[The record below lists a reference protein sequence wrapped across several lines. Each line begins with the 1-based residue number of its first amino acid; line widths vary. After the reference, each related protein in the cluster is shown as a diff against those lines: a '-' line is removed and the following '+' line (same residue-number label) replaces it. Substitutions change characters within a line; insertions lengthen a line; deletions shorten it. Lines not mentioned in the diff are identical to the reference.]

1 MKKPYWIKK
10 SYLKYKI
17 NNILFSI
24 FQIFIPKN
32 KLGNKVLI
40 TELDG
45 IGDIIIRQ
53 KLVELIADKYGK
65 ENIVILAMN
74 GLDLIDF
81 LGFKYEVFDK
91 NAHYNFIKLIKLFMK
106 LCKYDFSILY
116 SLEFPAE
123 NKLDFLNKLMLKE
136 IYAFEGGSIGKW
148 KKENVN
154 TVEKKKGKVLE
165 VLYDYT
171 CKFIK
176 YDIER
181 EEIRPELNMET
192 SDMGYIAVG
201 IGASNK
207 KRIASPEKM
216 AEFLEILIKENPD
229 IKFHMLG
236 YGESDIL
243 YFQMLKEKFNS
254 DKNLVC
260 LVNKLSLGET
270 VKQIANAKCFIGFD
284 SGLYNIAYALKKK
297 QICIVSLN
305 GSQDFFHEDKNIKFL
320 YKELNE
326 DSEGKTVN
334 SDYNND
340 INLILSETFK
350 KVFLELTKTVQ

>member
-24 FQIFIPKN
+24 IQIFIPKN
-32 KLGNKVLI
+32 KVGNKVLI
-40 TELDG
+40 TQLDG

-53 KLVELIADKYGK
+53 KMVELIADKYGK
-65 ENIVILAMN
+65 ENIVILVTN
-74 GLDLIDF
+74 GLELIDF

-91 NAHYNFIKLIKLFMK
+91 DMHYNFIKLTKLFMK
-106 LCKYDFSILY
+106 LCKYDFSIFY
-116 SLEFPAE
+116 SLEFPSE
-123 NKLDFLNKLMLKE
+123 NKIDFLNKLIFKE
-136 IYAFEGGSIGKW
+136 IYAFEGGSIGNW
-148 KKENVN
+148 KKDNIN
-154 TVEKKKGKVLE
+154 TVKKKKGKVLE

-171 CKFIK
+171 HKFIK
-176 YDIER
+176 YDIEK
-181 EEIRPELNMET
+181 EHIKPELDIET
-192 SDMGYIAVG
+192 LDMGYIAVG
-201 IGASNK
+201 VGASNK

-216 AEFLEILIKENPD
+216 AEFLKILIKENND

-236 YGESDIL
+236 YGKNDIL
-243 YFQMLKEKFNS
+243 YFQELIKYFDS

-260 LVNKLSLGET
+260 LVNKLNLVET
-270 VKQIANAKCFIGFD
+270 MKQIANAKLYIGFD
-284 SGLYNIAYALKKK
+284 SGLYNMAYALKKK

-326 DSEGKTVN
+326 NIEEKAVN

-340 INLILSETFK
+340 INLISDKAFR
-350 KVFLELTKTVQ
+350 KVFHELTK